1 VATERGEFYVEPID
15 YLCLA
20 ELLSI
25 IVVHRELVSQSF
37 SSAYPDI
44 LSASMIGKGFERL
57 FELADELEKDVP
69 SARDNISTFLARCVV
84 DEGSFLAIVNL
95 LSYLVFGSWTHIY
108 YIFIISAL
116 LQSCH
121 PHSCRILWY
130 AISAAISWII
140 VSACS
145 PASTQVCKVFT
156 IPFNIKIC

>member
-1 VATERGEFYVEPID
+1 MATERGEFYVEPID
-15 YLCLA
+15 YLCIA

-25 IVVHRELVSQSF
+25 IVVRRELVSQSF

-95 LSYLVFGSWTHIY
+95 LSYLVLVRGLTYIIFLSFLLFYSLATLIPVGYCGMQSRRRYRGS
-108 YIFIISAL
+108 L
-116 LQSCH
+116 
-121 PHSCRILWY
+121 
-130 AISAAISWII
+130 
-140 VSACS
+140 
-145 PASTQVCKVFT
+145 
-156 IPFNIKIC
+156 